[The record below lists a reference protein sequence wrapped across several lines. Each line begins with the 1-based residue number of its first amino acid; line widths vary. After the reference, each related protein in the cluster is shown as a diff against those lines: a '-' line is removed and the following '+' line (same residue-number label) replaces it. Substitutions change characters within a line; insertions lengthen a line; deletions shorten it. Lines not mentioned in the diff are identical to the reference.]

1 MSAEP
6 TAKGGQ
12 KELSHEEPK
21 GNGNGAL
28 SATSDNEVADPDE
41 DDDEE
46 EEEPRLKYT
55 KLTANLA
62 SVYRNGDDTSTFI
75 VAGDKMV
82 RSERDGGLGLE
93 GR

>member
-6 TAKGGQ
+6 KAKEGEN
-12 KELSHEEPK
+12 ELSQGGPK

-28 SATSDNEVADPDE
+28 PTTSDNEVADTDE
-41 DDDEE
+41 DEEE
-46 EEEPRLKYT
+46 EEEPRLKYS

-82 RSERDGGLGLE
+82 RCEGERRLTCD
-93 GR
+93 R

>member
-6 TAKGGQ
+6 TAKEGE
-12 KELSHEEPK
+12 KELSQGGPK

-28 SATSDNEVADPDE
+28 SNTSDNEVADTDE
-41 DDDEE
+41 DEEE

-55 KLTANLA
+55 KLTGNLA
-62 SVYRNGDDTSTFI
+62 SVYRNGDDTSKFI

-82 RSERDGGLGLE
+82 GLE
-93 GR
+93 EERRLTCDG